1 MARLKELKTNFV
13 AGEIDPLLY
22 QRSDVKAYFNGA
34 KYLRNVVALPQ
45 GGVRSRPG
53 TLHVWEVPMAPGDVV
68 SNVRMF
74 EFSFATD
81 QTYLFIFHHNAL
93 SIFRNNELQ
102 NTFTTPYGTDELR
115 AQTTPEGD
123 LITTGISVTQSRDT
137 MLVFHQNHAI
147 RQIKRNGA
155 HDDWTVSNYAV
166 RNIPRF
172 DFGDTTYTNGV
183 DEVQKLEFPNPGSQG
198 DWTEGDTF
206 KLILEDEKTDNI
218 QFSHNSITMNARLQA
233 ALRRL
238 PNVTAAGVTVTSPTG
253 DPTEDTVFTLTLS
266 GENGNRPWGALAY
279 ENVSTKQ
286 VPSIE
291 IVVSTP
297 GERQGE
303 PVWSTARGWPRCGCF
318 FGGRLWMAGTKFLP
332 NTVWASRAGAFNDF
346 NSKKIDDDYG
356 ISATTDTD
364 DVPAFINIFPGRHLQ
379 LFSTAAEFY
388 IPISETEP
396 VTPANIVLRRTSS
409 RGSKPGLRVFEVDG
423 ATHFVQRFGKALR
436 ELIFAD
442 VELAYQAN
450 NISLLAS
457 HLMRDPVG
465 FALRRSSSTEDAD
478 YEFMPNRDGTMTVFC
493 TLRTQEVNAMTL
505 WTTKGQY
512 DDVAVVL
519 EDVYFSVIRTIN
531 GQRRKFIEI
540 MDADMAYD
548 CGKTVSGYMP
558 GAPYLGDFLPWLP
571 STLVGYEVDGFVMDE
586 KITFPGGY
594 VEFDRI
600 SDIYYKAGLKFPVA
614 VPAVHPTFTW
624 LVQTLPFETQL
635 QDGASM
641 GRKRRVVNADVRLF
655 ETSALVVNGQE
666 IAFRTFGP
674 DVLDTPLQP
683 FSGVKRA
690 RGFLGWDY
698 DGQVTMGSDVSTKAT
713 VLGLAYSVSIG

>member
-1 MARLKELKTNFV
+1 MARIKELKTNFV
-13 AGEIDPLLY
+13 SGEIDPLLY

-34 KYLRNVVALPQ
+34 KYLRNAIVLPQ
-45 GGVRSRPG
+45 GGVRRRPG
-53 TLHVWEVPMAPGDVV
+53 SRYVWTVPQAPGDVP
-68 SNVRMF
+68 SEVRMF
-74 EFSFATD
+74 EFSFSTE
-81 QTYLFIFHHNAL
+81 QTYLFVFYHLRVAIFRENAL
-93 SIFRNNELQ
+93 MTTLV
-102 NTFTTPYGTDELR
+102 TPYATDDLR
-115 AQTTPEGD
+115 AQSTAKGD

-137 MLVFHQNHAI
+137 MIVFHQNTRP
-147 RQIKRNGA
+147 RQIKRGAA
-155 HDDWTVSNYAV
+155 HDEWTFDSFPLS
-166 RNIPRF
+166 NIPRF
-172 DFGDTTYTNGV
+172 DFGDTEYTNGAN
-183 DEVQKLEFPNPGSQG
+183 EVQELVFPNPGSQG
-198 DWTEGDTF
+198 DWVNGDTF

-218 QFSHNSITMNARLQA
+218 QYSDNADAMRDRLQA

-238 PNVTAAGVTVTSPTG
+238 LNVDASGVTVTAPSG
-253 DPTEDTVFTLTLS
+253 DPTSATTFTVTLS
-266 GENGNRPWGALAY
+266 DGNGNRPWGSMIY

-291 IVVSTP
+291 IIVTTP
-297 GERQGE
+297 GERAGE
-303 PVWSTARGWPRCGCF
+303 NVWSNARGWPRCGCF
-318 FGGRLWMAGTKFLP
+318 FGGRLWMAGTKSLP
-332 NTVWASRAGAFNDF
+332 NTVWASRAGAFSDF
-346 NSKKIDDDYG
+346 NSKKIDVDYG

-396 VTPANIVLRRTSS
+396 VTPENIVLRRTSS
-409 RGSKPGLRVFEVDG
+409 RGCKPGLRVFDVDG

-436 ELIFAD
+436 EFIFAD

-505 WTTKGQY
+505 WTTNGRY

-519 EDVYFSVIRTIN
+519 EDVYFCVQRTIN

-540 MDADMAYD
+540 MDPDISVD
-548 CGKTVSGYMP
+548 SGRKVSGYPP
-558 GAPYLGDFLPWLP
+558 GSPYLGDFLYHLP
-571 STLVGYEVDGFVMDE
+571 STVLDYEVDGFLMQPKV
-586 KITFPGGY
+586 TYPGGY
-594 VEFDRI
+594 LEFDRI
-600 SDIYYKAGLKFPVA
+600 SDIKYAAGLRFPVA

-635 QDGASM
+635 PDGASM
-641 GRKRRVVNADVRLF
+641 GRKRRVVNADVRLY

-666 IAFRTFGP
+666 LAFRVFGP
-674 DVLDTPLQP
+674 DVLDTPLVP

-698 DGQVTMGSDVSTKAT
+698 DGQVTMGSDLSTQAT